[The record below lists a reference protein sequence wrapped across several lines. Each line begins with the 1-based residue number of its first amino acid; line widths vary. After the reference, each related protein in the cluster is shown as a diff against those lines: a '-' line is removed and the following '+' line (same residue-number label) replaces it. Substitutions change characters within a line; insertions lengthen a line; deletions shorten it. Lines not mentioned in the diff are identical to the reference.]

1 MYTPKSF
8 INATADQLYSLQ
20 ISQWAADHFNDRW
33 SCPFCASVSPTCIPA
48 SMLSQFCTLCILYI
62 VCVSVRSRWI
72 VSDRQYFT
80 IRLAL
85 LMIYLLTSSSLPGAN
100 QWKYFC
106 LFTQCPNSSFQI
118 HFWLFDSDSDSD
130 SDLVFTCVRTFHTL
144 CGLGSARYCFRVN
157 NWTINWNVCA
167 ESEMKLK
174 EKQFGEKTEKNRK
187 TRNV

>member
-1 MYTPKSF
+1 M
-8 INATADQLYSLQ
+8 QLQ
-20 ISQWAADHFNDRW
+20 ISCTPFKSLNELQITSTIDDRVH
-33 SCPFCASVSPTCIPA
+33 SVLPFLPLAFLPQCWVSSA
-48 SMLSQFCTLCILYI
+48 YYVQYI

-144 CGLGSARYCFRVN
+144 CGHGSARYCFLLN

-174 EKQFGEKTEKNRK
+174 KKLFGEKTEKNRK
-187 TRNV
+187 TKNV